1 LWGRYSSWGAWRIG
15 KKDGKEGI
23 PEPNDTYVDYWMEV
37 KEVAE
42 GQIKA
47 EMIAPF
53 NKEKEGFAKRYNE
66 AKTHYDTIYQEY
78 QKAEQ
83 EEREAEENYKN
94 HHEQQPPPA
103 KLYNKMLFLV
113 LASIVLM
120 AVELPINI
128 VAFRLFYEAEIM
140 TWIMALSPGVVL
152 IFAGDLLGWELKR
165 EKKRVLL
172 IIIASVIS
180 LAVISFSV
188 FLGMVRGEYMATIA
202 KEEGGSASGASH
214 LWWGFVV
221 LNIIFFIVAV
231 VLSWMLH
238 DESYQALYVARKKRE
253 HFSKMKETA
262 EKELK
267 NAMAAYEA
275 RFRYYQTKA
284 GELVDAA
291 QRLMRLYKQ
300 ANMIGRSRDQRANIK
315 AFNNDLPTIDMGI
328 LGEKNPPELLQNA

>member
-1 LWGRYSSWGAWRIG
+1 
-15 KKDGKEGI
+15 
-23 PEPNDTYVDYWMEV
+23 
-37 KEVAE
+37 
-42 GQIKA
+42 
-47 EMIAPF
+47 
-53 NKEKEGFAKRYNE
+53 
-66 AKTHYDTIYQEY
+66 
-78 QKAEQ
+78 
-83 EEREAEENYKN
+83 
-94 HHEQQPPPA
+94 
-103 KLYNKMLFLV
+103 
-113 LASIVLM
+113 
-120 AVELPINI
+120 
-128 VAFRLFYEAEIM
+128 
-140 TWIMALSPGVVL
+140 
-152 IFAGDLLGWELKR
+152 LGWELKR

-221 LNIIFFIVAV
+221 LNIIFFVVAV